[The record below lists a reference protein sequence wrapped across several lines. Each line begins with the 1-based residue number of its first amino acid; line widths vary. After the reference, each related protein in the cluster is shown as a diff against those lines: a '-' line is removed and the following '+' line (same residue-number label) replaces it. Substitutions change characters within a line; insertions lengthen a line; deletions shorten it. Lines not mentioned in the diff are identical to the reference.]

1 MELYEAMNE
10 KIADIIAIDETPSSL
25 YASAYIK
32 DLRAENARLKA
43 ESADKERAYNKEYN
57 LRKDLTRKLKEEKQL
72 AETQLKELL
81 SALYKRTEKPFTL
94 ERKDIVELAK
104 DYNLKESDLNGKQ

>member
-10 KIADIIAIDETPSSL
+10 KIADIIAIDGTPSSL

-32 DLRAENARLKA
+32 DLRAENARLK
-43 ESADKERAYNKEYN
+43 SA
-57 LRKDLTRKLKEEKQL
+57 KQL
-72 AETQLKELL
+72 AKTQLKELL
-81 SALYKRTEKPFTL
+81 SALYQRTEKPFTL

-104 DYNLKESDLNGKQ
+104 DYGIREEKLK